1 MQNEVSNAI
10 NTAATAVPPDL
21 SAHIQTR
28 LVGLMDYLTE
38 TAKIVDSTAKEQL
51 PLFIRDIIA
60 WEFYSNL
67 AWLVLGLVGLIV
79 GLTLVIRFLY
89 RVGSIYKKLPEY
101 SGDYDY
107 RRVAETLRDYFV
119 PPTIITA
126 VAGAILT
133 IPSLICTMSH
143 IESTIKP
150 AVAPRIVILD
160 YVKQAVGPSYGR
172 R

>member
-21 SAHIQTR
+21 SANIQTR
-28 LVGLMDYLTE
+28 LVGLMDYLTD

-79 GLTLVIRFLY
+79 GLTLVIRFFY
-89 RVGSIYKKLPEY
+89 RLESIYKKLPEY
-101 SGDYDY
+101 SSDYDY
-107 RRVAETLRDYFV
+107 RQIGETLREYFV
-119 PPTIITA
+119 PPTVIAAI
-126 VAGAILT
+126 AGAVLT
-133 IPSLICTMSH
+133 IPSLIITLRQ
-143 IESTIKP
+143 IEPPLSQRLLH
-150 AVAPRIVILD
+150 A
-160 YVKQAVGPSYGR
+160 
-172 R
+172 

>member
-21 SAHIQTR
+21 SANIQTR
-28 LVGLMDYLTE
+28 LVGLMDYLTD

-79 GLTLVIRFLY
+79 GLTLVVRFLY
-89 RVGSIYKKLPEY
+89 HLGSIYKKLPVY
-101 SGDYDY
+101 TGDYDY
-107 RRVAETLRDYFV
+107 RRIAETLREYFV
-119 PPTIITA
+119 PPVIITA
-126 VAGAILT
+126 VAGQFLQFHR
-133 IPSLICTMSH
+133 L
-143 IESTIKP
+143 
-150 AVAPRIVILD
+150 L
-160 YVKQAVGPSYGR
+160 
-172 R
+172 